1 MLTKLFVEC
10 CVLIQK
16 IMKLPIL
23 DHLKAL
29 ATYQPGRPIEEVA
42 RELKIPFN
50 DVIKLASNE
59 NPLGPSPK
67 AIKAMQ
73 DAVPSVHLYP
83 DGNVF
88 YLKNKMANHLDISP
102 ESLVFG
108 NGSNELIEWI
118 GHVLLRENSNIVVSQ
133 YCFAIY
139 PIIAAMF
146 GAQIKTVSAN
156 HYGHDLNAMAETV
169 DQRTRVVFVANP
181 NNPTGTL
188 ASKGAVTDFL
198 ARIPDDVL
206 IVMDEAYFEYLPD
219 PTDLLPLIRSGKKP
233 NLLLMRTFSKI
244 YGLSGLRIG
253 YGVGSPELIQRMEK
267 VRQPFN
273 VNAIA
278 QAGALAALDDQE
290 HVDRTRLNNAEG
302 VEFFQKAFVQ
312 MGLEHVPS
320 YANFVL
326 VKVGDGKHVFDYLQ
340 KNGVITRPMA
350 GYQLPEWLRISVGLA
365 KENQRCLDVLKLAL
379 G

>member
-1 MLTKLFVEC
+1 
-10 CVLIQK
+10 
-16 IMKLPIL
+16 MKLPIL

-59 NPLGPSPK
+59 NPLGPSPR

-88 YLKNKMANHLDISP
+88 YLKNKMANYLDISP
-102 ESLVFG
+102 KSLVFG

-139 PIIAAMF
+139 PIVAAMF
-146 GAQIKTVSAN
+146 GAQTKTVSAN
-156 HYGHDLNAMAETV
+156 HYGHDLNAMAEAV
-169 DQRTRVVFVANP
+169 DQNTRVVFVANP

-206 IVMDEAYFEYLPD
+206 IVMDEAYFEYLSD

-302 VEFFQKAFVQ
+302 VEFFQKAFVK

-320 YANFVL
+320 HANFVL
-326 VKVGDGKHVFDYLQ
+326 VKVGDGKQVFDYLQ

-379 G
+379 R

>member
-1 MLTKLFVEC
+1 
-10 CVLIQK
+10 
-16 IMKLPIL
+16 
-23 DHLKAL
+23 
-29 ATYQPGRPIEEVA
+29 
-42 RELKIPFN
+42 
-50 DVIKLASNE
+50 
-59 NPLGPSPK
+59 
-67 AIKAMQ
+67 
-73 DAVPSVHLYP
+73 
-83 DGNVF
+83 
-88 YLKNKMANHLDISP
+88 
-102 ESLVFG
+102 
-108 NGSNELIEWI
+108 
-118 GHVLLRENSNIVVSQ
+118 
-133 YCFAIY
+133 
-139 PIIAAMF
+139 MF
-146 GAQIKTVSAN
+146 GAQTKTVSAN
-156 HYGHDLNAMAETV
+156 HYGHDLNAMAEAV
-169 DQRTRVVFVANP
+169 DQHTRVVFVANP

-206 IVMDEAYFEYLPD
+206 IVMDEAYFEYLSD

-302 VEFFQKAFVQ
+302 VEFFQKAFVK

-320 YANFVL
+320 HANFVL
-326 VKVGDGKHVFDYLQ
+326 VKVGDGKQVFDYLQ